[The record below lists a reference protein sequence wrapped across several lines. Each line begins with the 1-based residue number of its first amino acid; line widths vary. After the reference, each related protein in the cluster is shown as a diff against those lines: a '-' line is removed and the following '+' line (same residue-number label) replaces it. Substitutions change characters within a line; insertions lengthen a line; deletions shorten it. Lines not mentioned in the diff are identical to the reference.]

1 MKEEIKII
9 IRCDKCDKPAK
20 PNLKKS
26 NEDWK
31 VDDEKKCK
39 CGGTFKPTLTKNNMN
54 KDKMLKISKEI
65 RALII
70 WAKREIDLYNE
81 FIFKCEE
88 SIKKLRKK

>member
-1 MKEEIKII
+1 
-9 IRCDKCDKPAK
+9 
-20 PNLKKS
+20 
-26 NEDWK
+26 
-31 VDDEKKCK
+31 
-39 CGGTFKPTLTKNNMN
+39 MN
-54 KDKMLKISKEI
+54 KDKMPKTSKEI